1 MFDKNGI
8 RVKDEEG
15 YSYESSD
22 EESDYFDDSDDEPA
36 LLKELRRGSAS
47 QVLESNTPKDMRK
60 PTISYWMNKIDE
72 MLGDDESEMS
82 FDDLLNGQGF
92 TQEQK
97 MSIKSIR
104 QSMRM
109 SGAVLDVKQMDEM
122 QNLYSQLEVLRQ
134 DVKEEEKKQ
143 VEVESKQ
150 QETMTKIK
158 RLFLEAEKTSQEFK
172 DIPTS
177 VQVSQNENE

>member
-82 FDDLLNGQGF
+82 FDDLLNG
-92 TQEQK
+92 
-97 MSIKSIR
+97 
-104 QSMRM
+104 
-109 SGAVLDVKQMDEM
+109 
-122 QNLYSQLEVLRQ
+122 
-134 DVKEEEKKQ
+134 
-143 VEVESKQ
+143 
-150 QETMTKIK
+150 
-158 RLFLEAEKTSQEFK
+158 
-172 DIPTS
+172 
-177 VQVSQNENE
+177 

>member
-15 YSYESSD
+15 YAYESSD